1 MSKADSEKIIK
12 YLQEKWAGR
21 PCPMCGNAGWS
32 VQDSVFE
39 LREFHGGSM
48 VIGGSAL
55 IPVVPVACNNCGNT
69 VLINAIV
76 AGVVDRGG
84 DEK

>member
-12 YLQEKWAGR
+12 HLQEKWSGR

-39 LREFHGGSM
+39 LREFHGGTM

-76 AGVVDRGG
+76 AGVVNRGG
-84 DEK
+84 EEK